1 MTLRKF
7 LFAFL
12 CAGLAAGG
20 SQAQTAEPSWGAAPN
35 GDPASWQA
43 CQRIGNDPTA
53 RLACFDRWA
62 AQQAQAGAATAASAA
77 NAGSAGNAG
86 ALPPAS
92 ATAATVTPAAL
103 ASNQPATPVLERP
116 YSFTSEDGCRDR
128 QYSPLSRFWELEKGS
143 DCGTLGF
150 RGYAPL
156 SVGIGFASQPPDTPT
171 SPAPNH
177 NGTPQPYQSTEMRIG
192 LSVRTKLAENL
203 LTSGDPQK
211 ADGFWFAYSQF
222 STWQV
227 FNEDL
232 SRPFRATDHEPEIM
246 YTYPTTIDL
255 GGGWRVRYT
264 GLGLNHLSNGESEPY
279 SRSWNRVMLMG
290 GIEKGDTYAI
300 TARVWKRINESAA
313 TDDNPDISD
322 YYGRAEVRGTWNVN
336 RENQL
341 SVQVRNNLRASGKG
355 SILVEWFK
363 AIGDPARSHL
373 RFQTQLF
380 YGYGDTMIDY
390 NSKRTILTVGFA
402 LVDF

>member
-1 MTLRKF
+1 MTFRKF

-12 CAGLAAGG
+12 CAGLAASG
-20 SQAQTAEPSWGAAPN
+20 SQAQTAEPSWGTAPT
-35 GDPASWQA
+35 GEPASWQS
-43 CQRIGNDPTA
+43 CQRIANDPTA

-62 AQQAQAGAATAASAA
+62 AQQSAAPTAASAA
-77 NAGSAGNAG
+77 SAGTPGNASTLPPGSA
-86 ALPPAS
+86 
-92 ATAATVTPAAL
+92 AAAPAAL
-103 ASNQPATPVLERP
+103 ASNQPPTPVLERP
-116 YSFTSEDGCRDR
+116 YSFTNEDGCRDL
-128 QYSPLSRFWELEKGS
+128 QYSPLSRFWELQKGS

-156 SVGIGFASQPPDTPT
+156 SVGIGFASHPPDTPT

-177 NGTPQPYQSTEMRIG
+177 TGTPQPYQSTEMRIG
-192 LSVRTKLAENL
+192 LSMRTKLAENL
-203 LTSGDPQK
+203 LTSGDPDK

-227 FNEDL
+227 FNEKL
-232 SRPFRATDHEPEIM
+232 SRPFRATDHEPEVM
-246 YTYPTTIDL
+246 YTYPTTFDL

-264 GLGLNHLSNGESEPY
+264 GLGFNHLSNGEDEPY
-279 SRSWNRVMLMG
+279 SRSWNRIMLMG
-290 GIEKGDTYAI
+290 GIEKGDDYTI
-300 TARVWKRINESAA
+300 TARIWKRVNESAA

-336 RENQL
+336 RANQL